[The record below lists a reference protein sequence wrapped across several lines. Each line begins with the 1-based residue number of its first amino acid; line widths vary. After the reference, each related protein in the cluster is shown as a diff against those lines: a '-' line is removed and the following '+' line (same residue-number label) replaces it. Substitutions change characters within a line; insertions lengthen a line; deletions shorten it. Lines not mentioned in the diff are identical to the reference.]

1 MSDSG
6 SQAPAP
12 ECYRHAGRETW
23 IRCQR
28 CERPIC
34 PDCMR
39 DASVGF
45 QCPECVQ
52 QGARETRSGRATYG
66 GTRSAN
72 PSLTAYVL
80 IALNALVWLAIMAT
94 GQRDSD
100 LVNRLALLS
109 SGKCVPDDQPS
120 AYYPLITSEAVCQ
133 QGPDGVH
140 WVDGVADGAWWQL
153 MTSTFTHVE
162 VWHIG
167 FNMLALWF
175 LGPALEAAV
184 GRARFLAIYL
194 GSGLTG
200 SVLVYLL
207 ADLSAS
213 TAGAS
218 GSIFGLLAAHL
229 VVGRKV
235 GADLSQL
242 GLWIG
247 LNVLIT
253 VLNRDSIS
261 WQGHLGGFVGGA
273 LLTAVIVHAPRG
285 ERRTLVQAIG
295 VAVVVLA
302 SVAFVVARTAVLT

>member
-1 MSDSG
+1 
-6 SQAPAP
+6 
-12 ECYRHAGRETW
+12 
-23 IRCQR
+23 
-28 CERPIC
+28 
-34 PDCMR
+34 MR

-52 QGARETRSGRATYG
+52 RGAKETRSGQATYG
-66 GTRSAN
+66 GARSGN

-80 IALNALVWLAIMAT
+80 IAINALVWLAIMAT
-94 GQRDSD
+94 GQRDSS
-100 LVNRLALLS
+100 LVNKLSLLS
-109 SGKCVPDDQPS
+109 GGKCVPDGQPS
-120 AYYPLITSEAVCQ
+120 AYYPQVDSAQFCNTA
-133 QGPDGVH
+133 PDGAH
-140 WVDGVADGAWWQL
+140 WVTGVADGAWWQL
-153 MTSTFTHVE
+153 VTSTFTHVE
-162 VWHIG
+162 IWHIA

-207 ADLSAS
+207 ADVAAS

-242 GLWIG
+242 GMWIG
-247 LNVLIT
+247 INVVIT
-253 VLNRDSIS
+253 VLGRDSIS

-273 LLTAVIVHAPRG
+273 LITAIIAYAPKGKQRTTIQVIG
-285 ERRTLVQAIG
+285 I
-295 VAVVVLA
+295 AVVVLA
-302 SVAFVVARTAVLT
+302 SIALVVARTAVLT